1 MGSLVG
7 GVVGTI
13 GGILGGNSAA
23 KAARAQAESLRQ
35 AGQQAFEASRF
46 RPVGITTRFGSSQFE
61 VDPTTGALTSA
72 GYTAAPEVAALQDR
86 LFSQMGQQ
94 GINTAEQAMAAQQ
107 GLFNLGQQYL
117 AESPEAA
124 AQSWMQRQQA
134 ALAPARERALNQV
147 RQGLFSKGRSGLAIG
162 QGEGMQAA
170 NPEMAAYYNALAQQD
185 LNLAAQAQEQGQ
197 QQARFGAGLLGT
209 GLDLATAGYRPLAT
223 QFDIAKALEAAAQQP
238 LTLGQT
244 LGQTA
249 SQINSNAAQ
258 LRLNPQTQAA
268 GVQAKADAWNPW
280 AAAFQGLGNTFGSMS
295 MPTGGSGTLFGMGG
309 SVSTPLTYG
318 TNFGSQQSSMLAEQ
332 DKWLR

>member
-23 KAARAQAESLRQ
+23 KAARAQAEALRQ

-46 RPVGITTRFGSSQFE
+46 RPVGITTRFGSSNFT

-72 GYTAAPEVAALQDR
+72 GYTATPEVAALQDR
-86 LFSQMGQQ
+86 LFTQMGQQ
-94 GINTAEQAMAAQQ
+94 GFGTTEQALAAQQ

-124 AQSWMQRQQA
+124 AESWMQRQQA

-147 RQGLFSKGRSGLAIG
+147 RQGLFNRGRSGLAVA
-162 QGEGMQAA
+162 QGEGMGAA
-170 NPEMAAYYNALAQQD
+170 NPELQAYYNSLAQQD

-197 QQARFGAGLLGT
+197 QQARFGAGLFGT
-209 GLDLATAGYRPLAT
+209 GIDLATAGYRPLAT
-223 QFDIAKALEAAAQQP
+223 QFDLAKALEASAQQP

-249 SQINSNAAQ
+249 SQINANAAQ
-258 LRLNPQTQAA
+258 LRLNPQVSAAQA
-268 GVQAKADAWNPW
+268 QRSADAWNPW
-280 AAAFQGLGNTFGSMS
+280 AAAFQGLGNTFSGMT

-309 SVSTPLTYG
+309 SISTPLTYG
-318 TNFGSQQSSMLAEQ
+318 TNFGSQQSNMLAEQ
-332 DKWLR
+332 DKWFR

>member
-1 MGSLVG
+1 MGNLVG
-7 GVVGTI
+7 GALGTL

-46 RPVGITTRFGSSQFE
+46 RPVGITTRFGSSNFT

-72 GYTAAPEVAALQDR
+72 GYTATPEVAALQDR
-86 LFSQMGQQ
+86 LFTQMGEQ
-94 GINTAEQAMAAQQ
+94 GVGTAEQALAAQQ

-134 ALAPARERALNQV
+134 ALAPARERALNKV
-147 RQGLFSKGRSGLAIG
+147 RQGLFTSGRSGLAIG

-185 LNLAAQAQEQGQ
+185 LDLAARAQEQGQ

-209 GLDLATAGYRPLAT
+209 GIDLATAGYRPLAA
-223 QFDIAKALEAAAQQP
+223 QFDLTKALEAAAQQP

-249 SQINSNAAQ
+249 SEINAKASN
-258 LRLNPQTQAA
+258 LRLNPQMSAATAQAS
-268 GVQAKADAWNPW
+268 ADRWNPW
-280 AAAFQGLGNTFGSMS
+280 AAAFQSLGSTLSGMS
-295 MPTGGSGTLFGMGG
+295 MPTNSFQFSGWNAPNMGMFSGARSG
-309 SVSTPLTYG
+309 DVG
-318 TNFGSQQSSMLAEQ
+318 F
-332 DKWLR
+332 